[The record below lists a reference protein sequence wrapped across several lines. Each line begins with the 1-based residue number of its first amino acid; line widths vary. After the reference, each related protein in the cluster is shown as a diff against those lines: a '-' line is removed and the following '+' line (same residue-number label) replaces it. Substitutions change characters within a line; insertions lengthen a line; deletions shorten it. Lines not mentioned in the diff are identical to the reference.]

1 MLPLAFSMSDQLPIS
16 PVAIVLTCSMAAGL
30 DFTFPFSS
38 APNTIAYS
46 SGYLRMRD
54 MLGAGLLM
62 TLLQVGLLLL
72 AAWLYWPMI
81 GVL

>member
-1 MLPLAFSMSDQLPIS
+1 
-16 PVAIVLTCSMAAGL
+16 VAIVLTCSLAAGL

-54 MLGAGLLM
+54 MLGVGMLM
-62 TLLQVGLLLL
+62 TVLQVLLLL
-72 AAWLYWPMI
+72 LVALVYWPLI